1 MRVPTDGLCFPPYAL
16 DVILVV
22 RDTSKEIMENMSQ
35 ETRDLL
41 ALPEQTTHFT
51 CMGHSEIP
59 NDTAIRMTMLKGSIA
74 FRSSDTEEKA
84 FEVAERFYETLKQW
98 IGEIYHPER
107 ENERWLSS
115 KVSQRVD
122 K

>member
-1 MRVPTDGLCFPPYAL
+1 MDVLPPE
-16 DVILVV
+16 
-22 RDTSKEIMENMSQ
+22 DTLASTRQEIMENMSQ

-51 CMGHSEIP
+51 CMGHTEIP
-59 NDTAIRMTMLKGSIA
+59 NDTAIQMTMIKGSIS
-74 FRSSDTEEKA
+74 FRSSDTEERALEIAK
-84 FEVAERFYETLKQW
+84 RFNETLKEW

-107 ENERWLSS
+107 EIERWLSS

-122 K
+122 CAVAAYPDQD